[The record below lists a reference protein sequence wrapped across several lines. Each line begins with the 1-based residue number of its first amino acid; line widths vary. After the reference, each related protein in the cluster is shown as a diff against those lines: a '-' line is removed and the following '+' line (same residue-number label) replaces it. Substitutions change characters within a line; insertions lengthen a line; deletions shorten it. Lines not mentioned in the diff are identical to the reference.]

1 MDTQLRDTLRQELD
15 AMRSTGARRQDLS
28 HHACKRLFFDLGV
41 RPSVT
46 TVRDLTQTGSASDIP
61 RDIESFWE
69 MVRSTL
75 RVRVEAG
82 AIPEPLQQRAGELL
96 AELFAEAR
104 RHADTA
110 LAADRAKVDASVLS
124 AQAATRDAEV
134 RCQAIEQAQR
144 RAEMR
149 AEAAAAQ
156 VASLEAELRASRAR
170 ESHAQSDLR
179 DLVTRL
185 EGENR
190 ALSERIAREQA
201 DAARLRDRI
210 DELQS
215 ELRHNTEHYAQQIKD
230 AVKDAE
236 RRVKPMLV
244 ELDALRGMAATYQTK
259 VREAGQ
265 KEFDFLQQLSAARTR
280 ADRLESQVREQSDEI
295 DALTR
300 ERDAHRVRA
309 GMSAEVGGLI
319 ASLAAEGRL
328 TSAEIA
334 ALGTQVDA
342 YIAAPADCPA
352 CESAEPELQRH
363 EDEFELSCP
372 HCERSS
378 GAVASKLAAVQA
390 FLRPTSARV

>member
-15 AMRSTGARRQDLS
+15 AMRNAGARRQELS
-28 HHACKRLFFDLGV
+28 HHACKRLFFDLGL

-46 TVRDLTQTGSASDIP
+46 TVRELTQTGSASDIP

-69 MVRSTL
+69 TVRSTL
-75 RVRVEAG
+75 HVRVEAG
-82 AIPEPLQQRAGELL
+82 EIPDALRQRAGELL
-96 AELFAEAR
+96 AELFVEAR

-110 LAADRAKVDASVLS
+110 LSADRAKVDASVMA
-124 AQAATRDAEV
+124 AQAATRDAEI

-144 RAEMR
+144 RAELR
-149 AEAAAAQ
+149 AEAAVAQ
-156 VASLEAELRASRAR
+156 IASLEAELKASRAR
-170 ESHAQSDLR
+170 ESHVQDDLR
-179 DLVTRL
+179 DVVMRL
-185 EGENR
+185 EAENK

-244 ELDALRGMAATYQTK
+244 ELDSLRGMAATYQTK

-265 KEFDFLQQLSAARTR
+265 KEFDFLQQLSAAQTR
-280 ADRLESQVREQSDEI
+280 ANRLESQVREQSDEI

-300 ERDAHRVRA
+300 ERDAHRVRV
-309 GMSAEVGGLI
+309 GMSAELGGLI
-319 ASLAAEGRL
+319 ASLALDGRL
-328 TSAEIA
+328 TAAEIET
-334 ALGTQVDA
+334 LGTQVDA
-342 YIAAPADCPA
+342 YIAAPLDCPA

-372 HCERSS
+372 NCERSS

-390 FLRPTSARV
+390 FLKAAAVRA

>member
-1 MDTQLRDTLRQELD
+1 
-15 AMRSTGARRQDLS
+15 MRATGARRQDLS
-28 HHACKRLFFDLGV
+28 HHACKRLFFDLGI

-46 TVRDLTQTGSASDIP
+46 TVRELTQTGSASDIP

-69 MVRSTL
+69 TVRSTL

-82 AIPEPLQQRAGELL
+82 AIPEALQQRAGELL

-104 RHADTA
+104 QHADAA
-110 LAADRAKVDASVLS
+110 LGAYRARVDASIQS

-134 RCQAIEQAQR
+134 RCQAIEQAHR
-144 RAEMR
+144 RAEAR
-149 AEAAAAQ
+149 AEAAVAQ
-156 VASLEAELRASRAR
+156 VASLEAELRTLQTRQID
-170 ESHAQSDLR
+170 AQNDLR
-179 DLVTRL
+179 DVITRL
-185 EGENR
+185 EGENK
-190 ALSERIAREQA
+190 ALSERLTREQA
-201 DAARLRDRI
+201 DGARLRDRI

-244 ELDALRGMAATYQTK
+244 ELDALRGMAATYQAQA
-259 VREAGQ
+259 REVGQ
-265 KEFDFLQQLSAARTR
+265 KEFDFIQQLSAARSR

-319 ASLAAEGRL
+319 ASLVAEGRL
-328 TSAEIA
+328 TATEIA

-342 YIAAPADCPA
+342 YVAAPLDCPA

-363 EDEFELSCP
+363 EDEYELSCP
-372 HCERSS
+372 NCERSS
-378 GAVASKLAAVQA
+378 GAVTSKLAAIQA
-390 FLRPTSARV
+390 FLKTTGAQA

>member
-15 AMRSTGARRQDLS
+15 VMRNAGARRQELS
-28 HHACKRLFFDLGV
+28 HHACKRLFFDLGL

-46 TVRDLTQTGSASDIP
+46 TVRELTQTGSASDIP

-69 MVRSTL
+69 TVRSTL
-75 RVRVEAG
+75 HVRVEAG
-82 AIPEPLQQRAGELL
+82 EIPDALRQRAGELL
-96 AELFAEAR
+96 AELFVEAR
-104 RHADTA
+104 RHADAA
-110 LAADRAKVDASVLS
+110 LSADRAKVDVSVVA
-124 AQAATRDAEV
+124 AQAATRDAEI

-144 RAEMR
+144 RAELR
-149 AEAAAAQ
+149 AEAAVAQ
-156 VASLEAELRASRAR
+156 IASLEAELKASRAR
-170 ESHAQSDLR
+170 ESHVQNDLR
-179 DLVTRL
+179 DVVMRL
-185 EGENR
+185 EAENK

-244 ELDALRGMAATYQTK
+244 ELDSLRGMAATYQTK

-265 KEFDFLQQLSAARTR
+265 KEFDFLQQISAAQTR
-280 ADRLESQVREQSDEI
+280 ANRLESQVREQSNEI

-300 ERDAHRVRA
+300 ERDAHRVRV
-309 GMSAEVGGLI
+309 GMSAELGGLI
-319 ASLAAEGRL
+319 ASLALDGRL
-328 TSAEIA
+328 TAAEIET
-334 ALGTQVDA
+334 LGTQVDA
-342 YIAAPADCPA
+342 YVAAPLDCPA

-372 HCERSS
+372 NCERSS

-390 FLRPTSARV
+390 FLKTAAVRA

>member
-1 MDTQLRDTLRQELD
+1 
-15 AMRSTGARRQDLS
+15 MRSTGARRQDLS